1 MRIALDAMG
10 GDHGPVQTVKGA
22 VEFLREI
29 ADPETVVILVGD
41 QSALEAEAGKYGQAA
56 SRLEIEPATQ
66 VVGMDEKPARIVKT
80 KPDSSLVR
88 AVELVKKGKAQAI
101 VSAGSTGA
109 LLSASLFLLER
120 IPGVRRPAI
129 GAPFPSAKGGFILC
143 DAGANVNVR
152 ASDLVQFAIMARAYS
167 QHIYDHP
174 APRIGLVNI
183 GPEAGK
189 GNDLTVKSYELLT
202 AQVDNFVGN
211 VEARDLFEGHAD
223 VLVCDGFVGNILLK
237 FAEGLVQHIYGW
249 AKDTIRQHWLSQL
262 SLPLLKPAL
271 VDLAQQL
278 DYEET
283 GGSPLLGLN
292 GVSIVSHGSSSAK
305 AIKNALKNAHR
316 CVTEELISSI
326 ARGITE
332 HLDRFKEPNNVNET

>member
-10 GDHGPVQTVKGA
+10 GDHGPEQTVKGA
-22 VEFLREI
+22 VEFLREV
-29 ADPETVVILVGD
+29 ADPDVGVILVGD
-41 QSALEAEAGKYGQAA
+41 RVALETEAARQRYDPD
-56 SRLEIEPATQ
+56 RLEINHASQ
-66 VVGMDEKPARIVKT
+66 LVGMEDRPSRIVKT

-88 AVELVKKGKAQAI
+88 AVQLVKEGRAQGI

-120 IPGVRRPAI
+120 IPGVRRPALS
-129 GAPFPSAKGGFILC
+129 PYFPSAKGGFLLC
-143 DAGANVNVR
+143 DVGANVNVR
-152 ASDLVQFAIMARAYS
+152 ASDLVEFAIMARAYC
-167 QHIYDHP
+167 QHQFDHP
-174 APRIGLVNI
+174 NPRIGLVNI
-183 GPEAGK
+183 GTEASK
-189 GNDLTVKSYELLT
+189 GNEVTVKAYKLLS

-211 VEARDLFEGHAD
+211 IEARDLFDGHAD
-223 VLVCDGFVGNILLK
+223 VVVCDGFVGNILLK
-237 FAEGLVQHIYGW
+237 FAEGLIQHLYGW
-249 AKDTIRQHWLSQL
+249 ARHTIRRHRVSQL
-262 SLPLLKPAL
+262 ALPLLRPAL

-305 AIKNALKNAHR
+305 AIKNALKTAHR

-326 ARGITE
+326 AKGIIE
-332 HLDRFKEPNNVNET
+332 HHDRFEEQNAVTET

>member
-29 ADPETVVILVGD
+29 ADPKAVVILVGD
-41 QSALEAEAGKYGQAA
+41 QAALEAETAKYGRVAG
-56 SRLEIEPATQ
+56 RLEIEPATQ
-66 VVGMDEKPARIVKT
+66 IVGMDDKPARIVKT

-88 AVELVKKGKAQAI
+88 AVKLVKEGKAQAV

-129 GAPFPSAKGGFILC
+129 SAPLPSAEGGFLLC

-152 ASDLVQFAIMARAYS
+152 ASDLVQFAIMAGAHS
-167 QHIYDHP
+167 QHIFGHP
-174 APRIGLVNI
+174 TPRIGLVNI
-183 GPEAGK
+183 GTEASK
-189 GNDLTVKSYELLT
+189 GNELTVKSHNLLSD
-202 AQVDNFVGN
+202 QVDTFVGN
-211 VEARDLFEGHAD
+211 VEARDLFDGQAD
-223 VLVCDGFVGNILLK
+223 VLVCDGFVGNLLLK
-237 FAEGLVQHIYGW
+237 FAEGLVQHMVDW
-249 AKDTIRQHWLSQL
+249 ARDSIKRHWLSQL
-262 SLPLLKPAL
+262 SLPLLRPAL
-271 VDLAQQL
+271 VDLAQRL

-305 AIKNALKNAHR
+305 AIKNALNNAHR
-316 CVTEELISSI
+316 CVTEELITSI
-326 ARGITE
+326 ARGITD
-332 HLDRFKEPNNVNET
+332 HLDHFKEPMETNEA